1 VCHAER
7 KAATRSPTPGLRGTP
22 RKTGALP
29 RPAQDSPSSG
39 NTRSAP
45 GAPVGDSRGPV
56 ARRPVARRRLATPA
70 SQRRA
75 RLTPRGSC
83 PSRRPNPLACGS
95 PVPAAPAGA
104 PESAPLRRYRG
115 SAPRSGSRPC
125 PDAPRWPAPRAADA
139 PGAAAGASLPAFPP
153 LRLRLAPLAQTP
165 AGLVLA
171 LTVATLPRAGSRWS
185 PLLPVSRSAP
195 CRRSAD
201 TPLALAGSPVYHTP
215 APLSGVRL
223 RAHPVGAYHP
233 PPAAV
238 VAAHLPAPVPVF
250 APATPESRVC
260 LPPPPP
266 PGGGGAGGAI
276 AAGVVVVLGVVCYS
290 IRDLTLLPCPA
301 FPAVFPRFS
310 AALRA
315 RNLPLADIALACQ
328 HFLAVLTV
336 LLEMRSPLRR

>member
-1 VCHAER
+1 M
-7 KAATRSPTPGLRGTP
+7 
-22 RKTGALP
+22 P

-70 SQRRA
+70 HPAAGAAHAAGLAPIPPPQSA
-75 RLTPRGSC
+75 RLR
-83 PSRRPNPLACGS
+83 LAH
-95 PVPAAPAGA
+95 PAAPAGA
-104 PESAPLRRYRG
+104 PGSAPLRRCRG

-165 AGLVLA
+165 AGLVLV
-171 LTVATLPRAGSRWS
+171 LTVSTLPRAGSRWS
-185 PLLPVSRSAP
+185 PLPPVSRSAP

-223 RAHPVGAYHP
+223 RAPPVGAYHP

-238 VAAHLPAPVPVF
+238 VAAHLPAPVPVC

-260 LPPPPP
+260 LPPPPTP

-276 AAGVVVVLGVVCYS
+276 AAGVVVVLGVVCCS
-290 IRDLTLLPCPA
+290 IRDLVPRRTLH

-315 RNLPLADIALACQ
+315 RNLLSADIALACQ
-328 HFLAVLTV
+328 HFLAARTV